1 MSFIKKYLDENT
13 TGGKHGDHYIY
24 WVPPK
29 VFDELNVK
37 RWKYNR
43 PADMDRV
50 KVIHEYMKE
59 SKRVDGM
66 IYLAFVDHDIVC
78 YDGNHRREALKGV
91 EGMNM
96 ILVDMIWDAT
106 DQLVG
111 EEFKRLNESVSVPE
125 FYNAIEADNILRE
138 KIRTAIDMFC
148 KNYKEHKVVS
158 KNPHRPHFNRD
169 SFCDDFY
176 RIMNELNIGVDELFN
191 RIVKLNNQMANRDKS
206 DLPEKVKQKCEKTG
220 LWLFAW
226 SSKLDSKELA

>member
-24 WVPPK
+24 LVPPK

-96 ILVDMIWDAT
+96 ILVDMIWHAT

-148 KNYKEHKVVS
+148 KNYKEHKSVS

-206 DLPEKVKQKCEKTG
+206 DLSENVKQKCEKTG